1 MSEETS
7 IIQSLTPVKC
17 KPTLS
22 GVGVSLAFDPS
33 SNIPPDG
40 PGVYVVYHLASGQ
53 PFYVGE
59 ARNLLRRITYLFRC
73 HRNDNPHPCHKRH
86 FQVHGLLPEVDVFCA
101 TYGVKWCSTAEMTG
115 RIEIEE
121 ELQEAFG
128 TNRKEFYQ
136 SFDPRGPED
145 REPNPAAELC
155 GVGDHAAHPTCQS
168 CPVWRELSKNPAYQN
183 PAGVAI
189 PTMGGRA
196 SLLFFRYNTVTKK
209 IEVWRPI
216 GNPNFEF
223 DEAAA
228 KAICQRY
235 QSGLKQGILPPVHQL
250 GGTAYFGQPAWP
262 KPILGRYDTP
272 YAAAVIRHAL
282 RSIAPY
288 SLRIV

>member
-1 MSEETS
+1 VSC
-7 IIQSLTPVKC
+7 I
-17 KPTLS
+17 PTLS
-22 GVGVSLAFDPS
+22 EASVSLAFDPR
-33 SNIPPDG
+33 SNTPPEG

-59 ARNLLRRITYLFRC
+59 ARNLLRRIAYLFRC

-86 FQVHGLLPEVDVFCA
+86 LQVHGLLPEVDVFCA
-101 TYGVKWCSTAEMTG
+101 TYGVKWYSTAEMTG

-121 ELQEAFG
+121 ALQEAFG

-136 SFDPRGPED
+136 SFDPKGTGYS
-145 REPNPAAELC
+145 EPNPAAEPC
-155 GVGDHAAHPTCQS
+155 CVGDHAAHRACQS
-168 CPVWRELSKNPAYQN
+168 CPVWRELSTNLAYRN

-196 SLLFFRYNTVTKK
+196 ALLFFRYNTVTKK
-209 IEVWRPI
+209 IEVWRLS

-223 DEAAA
+223 DKAAA

-235 QSGLKQGILPPVHQL
+235 QSGLKCGILPPVHML
-250 GGTAYFGQPAWP
+250 GGTAYFGQPTWP
-262 KPILGRYDTP
+262 TAVLGRYDTP

-282 RSIAPY
+282 RSIDLR
-288 SLRIV
+288 SLCIV